1 MIPSVYGFESFL
13 RHTTADGQKSLSG
26 NSARGIFMNIGE
38 FCDTFPPALDG
49 VGRVAMSYCTELTK
63 LGHSAYYIAPDA
75 PKYKDQTDVS
85 LVAYKSMPVPGVQY
99 RVGFPAMDL
108 SFRRG
113 LDALSIDIAHAHSP
127 FFTGI
132 EALRQKKK
140 LGIPLVATLHSKY
153 FDDILKATHS
163 KTIAKAGVAKIV
175 DFFDKCDE
183 VWTVNDSTAAVLEG
197 YGYKGEIIVM
207 ENGTD
212 GALLTDADRA
222 EAKKRFQLN
231 DDKHLLIYVGQ
242 HDYKKNIKR
251 ILLALRLLKND
262 GYPFQMVMVGK
273 GADEKKIRED
283 IKELGLEDNVLL
295 AGFEDR
301 RSVLLALY
309 ERAELLVF
317 PSLYDTCGLV
327 VREAAVMGTP
337 SIVVRASCAA
347 EGIAD
352 GVNGFL
358 CEDNEADIAKI
369 IPLAVSSGAAV
380 GKAAAA
386 TLPIAWSQIVA
397 QAAKRYEALIE
408 KNQAKR

>member
-1 MIPSVYGFESFL
+1 
-13 RHTTADGQKSLSG
+13 
-26 NSARGIFMNIGE
+26 MNIGE
-38 FCDTFPPALDG
+38 FCDTFPPMLDG
-49 VGRVAMSYCTELTK
+49 VGRVAMSYCSELAK
-63 LGHSAYYIAPDA
+63 MGHSAYYIAPDA
-75 PKYKDQTDVS
+75 PKYKEQTDVS
-85 LVAYKSMPVPGVQY
+85 LVAYKSVPIPGLPY
-99 RVGFPAMDL
+99 RVGLPATDF

-127 FFTGI
+127 FFTGM
-132 EALRQKKK
+132 EALRQKRK

-163 KTIAKAGVAKIV
+163 KAIAKKGVSKIV
-175 DFFDKCDE
+175 GFFDKCDE
-183 VWTVNDSTAAVLEG
+183 VWTVNDSTAEVLEG

-212 GALLTDADRA
+212 GAELSSADRKEA
-222 EAKKRFQLN
+222 EERFSI
-231 DDKHLLIYVGQ
+231 KSGEHLLLYVGQ

-251 ILLALRLLKND
+251 ILLAMKLLKGS
-262 GYPFQMVMVGK
+262 GYPFRLVMVGK
-273 GADEKKIRED
+273 GGDEKKIRED
-283 IKELGLEDNVLL
+283 VSELGLENNVTL

-301 RSVLLALY
+301 RNILLALY

-337 SIVVRASCAA
+337 SIVVRSSCAA
-347 EGIAD
+347 EGIED

-358 CEDNEADIAKI
+358 CTDDESDIARI
-369 IPLAVSSGAAV
+369 IPLALERSEAV
-380 GKAAAA
+380 GRAAAA

-397 QAAKRYEALIE
+397 KAEKRYMALIE
-408 KNQAKR
+408 KSKG